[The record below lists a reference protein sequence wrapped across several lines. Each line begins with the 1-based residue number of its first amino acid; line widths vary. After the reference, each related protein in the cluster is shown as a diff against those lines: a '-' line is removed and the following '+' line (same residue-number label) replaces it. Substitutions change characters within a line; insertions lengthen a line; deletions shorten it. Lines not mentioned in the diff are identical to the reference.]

1 MIYKTATAL
10 ALCLLAATA
19 NASAIQRNECSIRA
33 DIAAAAYQARQEGY
47 DLRTVIHVIKER
59 GIIDRPPYL
68 AVVKRAYQAPDGM
81 PPRDFRISVFEKC
94 ISSNYLKE
102 TQ

>member
-59 GIIDRPPYL
+59 GIIDRPPYI
-68 AVVKRAYQAPDGM
+68 AAVKRAYQVPEGM
-81 PPRDFRISVFEKC
+81 PPRDFRVAVFEKC

>member
-1 MIYKTATAL
+1 MNTAITTAL
-10 ALCLLAATA
+10 ALCLLAATTA
-19 NASAIQRNECSIRA
+19 QASAIQRNECSIRA
-33 DIAAAAYQARQEGY
+33 DIAAAAYQAPE
-47 DLRTVIHVIKER
+47 
-59 GIIDRPPYL
+59 
-68 AVVKRAYQAPDGM
+68 GM

>member
-1 MIYKTATAL
+1 MTIIKQCVCL
-10 ALCLLAATA
+10 ACVLFASSSAHAISQIKRNDCGIAA
-19 NASAIQRNECSIRA
+19 
-33 DIAAAAYQARQEGY
+33 DVAAAAYQARQEGY

-68 AVVKRAYQAPDGM
+68 AVVKRAYQVPEGM

-94 ISSNYLKE
+94 VSESK
-102 TQ
+102 